1 MSIARIDPQNRQI
14 GLASAT
20 CGRYPQRLAGDA
32 ILVSARLT
40 ALADVFDALISK
52 RVFTPAFPYEQVVAM
67 IMERRGTHFDPDVAD
82 VVLDIGEGFLAIAIG
97 YRDEPVAHRV
107 DFTTTVS

>member
-1 MSIARIDPQNRQI
+1 
-14 GLASAT
+14 
-20 CGRYPQRLAGDA
+20 
-32 ILVSARLT
+32 
-40 ALADVFDALISK
+40 
-52 RVFTPAFPYEQVVAM
+52 M
-67 IMERRGTHFDPDVAD
+67 IMERRGTHFDPDVAN